1 MRPPDRPEPITSALL
16 REWLPEHEDD
26 GTVLVVGGSRRVP
39 GAVLL
44 SGIAALRTG
53 AGTLQLATA
62 DRHASGL
69 GLAVPEAMVVGLPE
83 TASGAVSREAADVL
97 GDLVGDAASLVVGPG
112 LVDADETAALLERLL
127 PAARGPVVL
136 DAFALGALGTHPE
149 LGDPV
154 RGRMVLTPNTVE
166 ARYLL
171 GTDDVD
177 DHVKTAVAI
186 ADRHDAVVNLMGVV
200 AAPDGR
206 VWQDATGH
214 VGLGTSGS
222 GDVLAGLVG
231 GLLAR
236 DDDLARATCWAGHVH
251 AMAGQRLV
259 PRTGLTGMLARE
271 LLDEVPQVLVELRSR

>member
-1 MRPPDRPEPITSALL
+1 MPPRVQPEPITSALL
-16 REWLPEHEDD
+16 REWSSEGADS
-26 GTVLVVGGSRRVP
+26 GTVLVVGGDRRVP

-53 AGTLQLATA
+53 AVTLQMAVA
-62 DRHASGL
+62 ERHASGL

-83 TASGAVSREAADVL
+83 TEAGAVSRTAVDVL

-112 LVDADETAALLERLL
+112 LTDPDETTALLERLL
-127 PAARGPVVL
+127 PATKGPVVL
-136 DAFALGALGTHPE
+136 DAFALGALGTHPS

-154 RGRMVLTPNTVE
+154 RGRLVLTPNVVE
-166 ARYLL
+166 AGFLL
-171 GTDDVD
+171 GAEVD
-177 DHVKTAVAI
+177 DHVDAALAI
-186 ADRHDAVVNLMGVV
+186 AEKHDAVVNLMGVV

-206 VWQDATGH
+206 VWLDGTGH
-214 VGLGTSGS
+214 AGLSTSGS

-231 GLLAR
+231 GMLVG
-236 DDDLARATCWAGHVH
+236 DPDLARATCWAGHVH

-271 LLDEVPQVLVELRSR
+271 LLDEVPRVLVELRSR

>member
-1 MRPPDRPEPITSALL
+1 MPPRVQPEPITSALL
-16 REWLPEHEDD
+16 REWPRGREDG

-53 AGTLQLATA
+53 AVTLQLAVA

-69 GLAVPEAMVVGLPE
+69 GLAVPEALVVGLPE
-83 TASGAVSREAADVL
+83 TESGAVSRAAADEL
-97 GDLVGDAASLVVGPG
+97 GDLVADASAVVVGPG
-112 LVDADETAALLERLL
+112 LVDPDETAALLERLL
-127 PAARGPVVL
+127 PATRGPVVL
-136 DAFALGALGTHPE
+136 DAFALGALGLHPS

-154 RGRMVLTPNTVE
+154 RGRVVLTPNVVE
-166 ARYLL
+166 GGYLL
-171 GTDDVD
+171 GSEVE
-177 DHVKTAVAI
+177 DHVEAAVAI
-186 ADRHDAVVNLMGVV
+186 AGKYDAVVNLMGVV

-206 VWQDATGH
+206 VWQDGTGH
-214 VGLGTSGS
+214 VGLSTSGS

-231 GLLAR
+231 GMLAR
-236 DDDLARATCWAGHVH
+236 ESDPALATCWAGHVH

-271 LLDEVPQVLVELRSR
+271 LLDEVPRVLVELRSR